1 MKKIIAA
8 LLVFMCVLG
17 AVATS
22 AFAGKQCS
30 CKPCKCN
37 PPCECAKK

>member
-37 PPCECAKK
+37 PCDCVKK